1 MQLSSYLGLP
11 LAFTLLLTACA
22 TAGPSAEPTNV
33 PPAPGATGLP
43 VTVTSAPA
51 DATVTPITPSRT
63 AAPTNTPFLR
73 FTATVPV
80 PADTAIPATTLPVG
94 TPSITITVTMNDMR
108 FQPSELT
115 VRSGE
120 TVHLELQNP
129 DRLEHAFVIADANV
143 AVVLSPMSEQEV
155 DFVVNL
161 PPGTY
166 YIHCPILDEGGD
178 HEVNGMTGKLIVE
191 AAP

>member
-1 MQLSSYLGLP
+1 M
-11 LAFTLLLTACA
+11 
-22 TAGPSAEPTNV
+22 
-33 PPAPGATGLP
+33 
-43 VTVTSAPA
+43 TSAPA

-73 FTATVPV
+73 TVPV
-80 PADTAIPATTLPVG
+80 PADTTIPATTLPVG